1 MKETADLELTERFAG
16 GDESAVR
23 DMYERWSSLVYTI
36 ALRSIRNPDDAA
48 DVTQSVFISAWKGRA
63 AFDPNAGALPAWLL
77 GICRRKI
84 ADFYSAKAR
93 VEIASTQAFE
103 SDGSEPIHQVD
114 TLSIDMI
121 VDRVVL
127 ADELGRLGDPQQ
139 KIIELAF
146 FNDLTHIQIASVLDL
161 PLGTVKSHIRRSLDR
176 LKTRLEATSVTP

>member
-1 MKETADLELTERFAG
+1 MKEAADLELTERFVA
-16 GDESAVR
+16 GDEGAVR

-36 ALRSIRNPDDAA
+36 AFRSTRNSEDAA
-48 DVTQSVFISAWKGRA
+48 DVTQSVFVSAWKGRA
-63 AFDPNAGALPAWLL
+63 GFDPNAGALPAWLL

-84 ADFYSAKAR
+84 ADFYSAKVR
-93 VEIASTQAFE
+93 VEIAATLAIE
-103 SDGSEPIHQVD
+103 SDGSDPIHQVD
-114 TLSIDMI
+114 TVSIDTI

-139 KIIELAF
+139 KIMELAF

-176 LKTRLEATSVTP
+176 LKVRLEPTSVTP